1 MKLSVLFHTTLSL
14 VVLGTKAAPFQVDRT
29 TNQPDTTTNIPE
41 IGPQTSKIDVE
52 MDNVILEFSNFLDLI
67 MDPENYTNQP
77 EEVLLLL
84 KNPKIHILKIPIFT
98 KFTFP
103 KS

>member
-1 MKLSVLFHTTLSL
+1 MKLSVLFHTLSI
-14 VVLGTKAAPFQVDRT
+14 VVLGTKAAPFQMDRT

-41 IGPQTSKIDVE
+41 IGPQTSRIDVE

-77 EEVLLLL
+77 EEVLVLL
-84 KNPKIHILKIPIFT
+84 KDF
-98 KFTFP
+98 
-103 KS
+103 